1 MRSQGRPPDM
11 DLTGRTILITGA
23 TDGLGRQLALDVAG
37 AGATVLAH
45 GRRQERLDAL
55 TDELDDGA
63 RVKTYLAD
71 LASLEEVRD
80 LADRVIADHDALHVL
95 VSNAGVGAGEERLL
109 SHDGHELRFAVN
121 HLAGFLLIRRLLGL
135 LRAGA
140 PSRVVN
146 VASVGQ
152 AAIDFD
158 DVMLER
164 GFSGSRAYA
173 QSKLAQII
181 STFDLA
187 EELAGDGVTV
197 NALHPATLMDTTMV
211 RETFG
216 GARTTVREGADATLR
231 LIADPALEG
240 VTGAYFQGT
249 REAEPDPQANDP
261 QARAALRELSER
273 LTGAA

>member
-1 MRSQGRPPDM
+1 M
-11 DLTGRTILITGA
+11 DLEGRTILITGA
-23 TDGLGRQLALDVAG
+23 TDGLGRQLAFDLAG

-55 TDELDDGA
+55 AGELGDGA
-63 RVKTYLAD
+63 RVQTYLAD

-80 LADRVIADHDALHVL
+80 LADRVAADHDALHVL
-95 VSNAGVGAGEERLL
+95 VSNAGVGASDERAL

-121 HLAGFLLIRRLLGL
+121 YLAGFLLTRRLLPL
-135 LRAGA
+135 LRAGT

-146 VASVGQ
+146 VAS
-152 AAIDFD
+152 AAQTPIDFD

-173 QSKLAQII
+173 QSKLAQVMATI
-181 STFDLA
+181 DLA
-187 EELAGDGVTV
+187 DELAGDGITV
-197 NALHPATLMDTTMV
+197 NALHPATLMDTKMV

-231 LIADPALEG
+231 LVADPALQD
-240 VTGAYFQGT
+240 VTGRYFEGT
-249 REAEPDPQANDP
+249 RESAPHPQALDP
-261 QARAALRELSER
+261 QARATLRHLSER
-273 LTGAA
+273 LTGEA

>member
-1 MRSQGRPPDM
+1 M

-37 AGATVLAH
+37 AGAMVLAH

-55 TDELDDGA
+55 ADELGDGA
-63 RVKTYLAD
+63 RVQTYLAD
-71 LASLEEVRD
+71 LASLNEVRS
-80 LADRVIADHDALHVL
+80 LADHVAGDHDALHVL
-95 VSNAGVGAGEERLL
+95 VSNAGVGAEEERTL

-121 HLAGFLLIRRLLGL
+121 YLAGFLLTRRLLPL

-158 DVMLER
+158 DVMLEH

-187 EELAGDGVTV
+187 QELAGDGVTV

-216 GARTTVREGADATLR
+216 SARTTVREGADATLC

-240 VTGAYFQGT
+240 VTGRYFQGT
-249 REAEPDPQANDP
+249 REAEPDPQARDP
-261 QARAALRELSER
+261 WARAALRELSER
-273 LTGAA
+273 LA

>member
-1 MRSQGRPPDM
+1 M

-80 LADRVIADHDALHVL
+80 LADRVIAHHDALHVL

-121 HLAGFLLIRRLLGL
+121 HLAGFLLTRRLLGL

-187 EELAGDGVTV
+187 DELAGDGVTV

>member
-1 MRSQGRPPDM
+1 M

-55 TDELDDGA
+55 TGELGAGA
-63 RVKTYLAD
+63 RVQTYLAD
-71 LASLEEVRD
+71 LASLAEVRS
-80 LADRVIADHDALHVL
+80 LADAVAADHDALHVL
-95 VSNAGVGAGEERLL
+95 VSNAGVGAGDERLL
-109 SHDGHELRFAVN
+109 SRDGHELRFAVN
-121 HLAGFLLIRRLLGL
+121 HLAGFLLTRRLLGL
-135 LRAGA
+135 LRSGA

-158 DVMLER
+158 DVMLDH

-187 EELAGDGVTV
+187 EDLAGDGVTV

-211 RETFG
+211 REAFG
-216 GARTTVREGADATLR
+216 RARTTVREGADAALR
-231 LIADPALEG
+231 LIADPALQDLTGRYFEG
-240 VTGAYFQGT
+240 TG
-249 REAEPDPQANDP
+249 EAEPDPQARDP
-261 QARAALRELSER
+261 RARAALHELSER
-273 LTGAA
+273 LTGVA